1 MEMDNYTIR
10 LLDGHTQI
18 GPEDDPASWGTDIT
32 DYVGDKPQLK
42 DVLNALSTEFS
53 MTYFRSEWDKYV
65 PDLKISPGM
74 QITLANNDNPLF
86 TGRIVSVGLDGSVE
100 AYESGWFLGKS
111 SIVWQATDTK
121 ASEVIKSVIA
131 AAGVSAGAILEI
143 DVMIS
148 QTWIGASP
156 AQIID
161 DVLAIASEATGETY
175 QYYVRCGRFNLRTLP
190 TDAKEPNYK
199 PAENVREFP
208 ITWALESITGS
219 ESVDSMTN
227 HVSVVGQSDDT
238 IYVGAIAKNDESIK
252 KYGLITRILTQTTDP
267 GDSELRKIAVNELT
281 QNDALNY
288 SRTVKLWGSDEVMAG
303 EVLLFNS
310 PEWGLKGN
318 YRVISVTHEYGQAGH
333 TMTCEVEAVSAD
345 RSTST
350 DDSVVI
356 YGLPDD
362 LGQTKVNAEDTT
374 SNTDDG
380 TTTTGYY
387 MQGNKLIDRVMQW
400 ADKIVKY
407 AAKWQVPADL
417 VGAIIYC
424 ESSGYAN
431 PGTRTDG
438 ADRTTSYGLMQV
450 KPVYMTRFNP
460 LITSKPTDPDV
471 NIDCGCG
478 FLRYCL
484 EQRYGNKGGVSAY
497 TEMEWR
503 GALGTYGNGSPKYSN
518 LNAGW
523 INKRF
528 NLCPNQLSS
537 YSSCKAGNYKVT
549 TTVSSSVSTS
559 GNNGALR
566 DKLVSVAK
574 GMVGWSEMKAGAP
587 NAMYKFGY
595 GGRDNQWCGWF
606 VNYCLDKAGV
616 PKSLVSGNGSSQSYK
631 NQAIQK
637 GKWHPVGRGYVPRKA
652 DILVW
657 TRTSTTGHVGIVE
670 YGISA
675 DTSMNIEGNAG
686 TYYVLNRKTWFKS
699 TGIALSGFFSWWE

>member
-1 MEMDNYTIR
+1 MLT
-10 LLDGHTQI
+10 
-18 GPEDDPASWGTDIT
+18 A
-32 DYVGDKPQLK
+32 V
-42 DVLNALSTEFS
+42 TES
-53 MTYFRSEWDKYV
+53 
-65 PDLKISPGM
+65 
-74 QITLANNDNPLF
+74 
-86 TGRIVSVGLDGSVE
+86 
-100 AYESGWFLGKS
+100 
-111 SIVWQATDTK
+111 
-121 ASEVIKSVIA
+121 
-131 AAGVSAGAILEI
+131 
-143 DVMIS
+143 
-148 QTWIGASP
+148 
-156 AQIID
+156 
-161 DVLAIASEATGETY
+161 TGETY
-175 QYYVRCGRFNLRTLP
+175 QYYVRCGRFYLRKLP

-199 PAENVREFP
+199 PAVNVAEFP

-219 ESVDSMTN
+219 KSIESLVN
-227 HVSVVGQSDDT
+227 HVSVIGQAEDAV
-238 IYVGAIAKNDESIK
+238 YVGAVAKNDASIK
-252 KYGLITRILTQTTDP
+252 QYGLITKILTQTTDP
-267 GDSELRKIAVNELT
+267 GDAELRKIATNELT
-281 QNDALNY
+281 ANDRLSY
-288 SRTVKLWGSDEVMAG
+288 QRTVKLWGSDEVMAG

-310 PEWGLKGN
+310 PKWGLKGN
-318 YRVISVTHEYGQAGH
+318 YRVISVTHDYGQAGH
-333 TMTCEVEAVSAD
+333 TMTCEVEAVTAD

-387 MQGNKLIDRVMQW
+387 MQGNKLVDRVMQW
-400 ADKIVKY
+400 ADKIIKY
-407 AAKWQVPADL
+407 AAKWKVPADL

-478 FLRYCL
+478 YLRYCL

-497 TEMEWR
+497 TEEEWR
-503 GALGTYGNGSPKYSN
+503 GALGSYGNGSLKYSN
-518 LNAGW
+518 LHAGW

-549 TTVSSSVSTS
+549 VSTS
-559 GNNGALR
+559 SESTSSTSGTNGGLR

-574 GMVGWSEMKAGAP
+574 GMVGWSEMKAGYQ
-587 NAMYKFGY
+587 NAMYRFGY
-595 GGRDNQWCGWF
+595 GGAGDQWCGWF

-631 NQAIQK
+631 SQAIKK

-652 DILVW
+652 DIMVW
-657 TRTSTTGHVGIVE
+657 STMSGKNAGKTGHVGIVE

-675 DTSMNIEGNAG
+675 DYSMNIEGNAG
-686 TYYVLNRKTWFKS
+686 SYYVLNRKTWYSNSGKS
-699 TGIALSGFFSWWE
+699 LTGFFSWWE